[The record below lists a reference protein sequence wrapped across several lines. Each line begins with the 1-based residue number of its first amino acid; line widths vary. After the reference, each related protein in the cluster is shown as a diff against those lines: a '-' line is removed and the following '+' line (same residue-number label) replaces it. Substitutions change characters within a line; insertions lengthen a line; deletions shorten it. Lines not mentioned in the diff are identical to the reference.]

1 MYVSMDPSL
10 PLYLSLSHTPSSS
23 FLSYVHKECFGS
35 SELRQEN
42 RFEIRIMC
50 VGMKLEKQEL
60 VIRNDS
66 GGIFRFT
73 APYHTLQQEDEPY
86 TTHWS
91 T

>member
-1 MYVSMDPSL
+1 MDPSL

-23 FLSYVHKECFGS
+23 FLSYVHKKECFGS

-86 TTHWS
+86 TTHWI